1 MEEIQS
7 EREIFKQYCLKRLSV
22 KREFI
27 NLYYEVL
34 IMAALEG
41 KDLNH
46 LRAFNLLNSMY
57 FNLTGKLR
65 FENYVA
71 FTIQR
76 IRMNHKD
83 ARIVPIANR
92 LSKDRCR
99 QEECSSRSGP
109 LG

>member
-7 EREIFKQYCLKRLSV
+7 ESEIFKQYCRKRLAV

-34 IMAALEG
+34 YMAAYEG
-41 KDLNH
+41 RALNH
-46 LRAFNLLNSMY
+46 LQTFNLLNSIY

-76 IRMNHKD
+76 IRMDHKD
-83 ARIVPIANR
+83 ARIIPIANR

-99 QEECSSRSGP
+99 QEE
-109 LG
+109 